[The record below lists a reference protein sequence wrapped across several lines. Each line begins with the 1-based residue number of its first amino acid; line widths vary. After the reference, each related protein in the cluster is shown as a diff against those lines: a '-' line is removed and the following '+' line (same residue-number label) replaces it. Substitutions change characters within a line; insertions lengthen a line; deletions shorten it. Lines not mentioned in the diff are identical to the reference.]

1 MWRHLTLL
9 SPGGPPVGSAL
20 WASIL
25 IRQRLAVLE
34 GLANNLSLLP
44 RAHRAPVRNEWPMLP
59 GRVIPF
65 LVPVDPPSAGAEQPN
80 IVVQIGR
87 DEELLRL
94 RAKVISSAGYTV
106 HSMTPDQ
113 ATGELKKAQGARVWV
128 FCHTLEFYELALLA
142 VAIRRER
149 PADKLLRLT
158 GLNDIRQVPGL
169 FDELLEPVKGVDDL
183 LRMVADLARH

>member
-1 MWRHLTLL
+1 
-9 SPGGPPVGSAL
+9 
-20 WASIL
+20 
-25 IRQRLAVLE
+25 
-34 GLANNLSLLP
+34 
-44 RAHRAPVRNEWPMLP
+44 MLP

-113 ATGELKKAQGARVWV
+113 ATGELKKAQGVRVWV

-149 PADKLLRLT
+149 PTDKLLRLT

-183 LRMVADLARH
+183 LRMVADLARQ

>member
-1 MWRHLTLL
+1 
-9 SPGGPPVGSAL
+9 
-20 WASIL
+20 
-25 IRQRLAVLE
+25 
-34 GLANNLSLLP
+34 
-44 RAHRAPVRNEWPMLP
+44 
-59 GRVIPF
+59 
-65 LVPVDPPSAGAEQPN
+65 
-80 IVVQIGR
+80 
-87 DEELLRL
+87 LRL
-94 RAKVISSAGYTV
+94 RAMVISSAGYTV

-113 ATGELKKAQGARVWV
+113 ASGELKKAQGVRVWV

-183 LRMVADLARH
+183 LRMVADLARQH

>member
-1 MWRHLTLL
+1 M
-9 SPGGPPVGSAL
+9 
-20 WASIL
+20 
-25 IRQRLAVLE
+25 
-34 GLANNLSLLP
+34 LP
-44 RAHRAPVRNEWPMLP
+44 R
-59 GRVIPF
+59 RVIPF
-65 LVPVDPPSAGAEQPN
+65 LVPVDRPFAAAERPN

-94 RAKVISSAGYTV
+94 RAMVISSAGYTV

-113 ATGELKKAQGARVWV
+113 ATGELKKAQGVRVWV

-183 LRMVADLARH
+183 LRMVTDLARQQ

>member
-1 MWRHLTLL
+1 MPL
-9 SPGGPPVGSAL
+9 G
-20 WASIL
+20 
-25 IRQRLAVLE
+25 RL
-34 GLANNLSLLP
+34 
-44 RAHRAPVRNEWPMLP
+44 
-59 GRVIPF
+59 IPF
-65 LVPVDPPSAGAEQPN
+65 LPAVDPPCPASGQPN

-94 RAKVISSAGYTV
+94 RAMVLSSAGYTV

-113 ATGELKKAQGARVWV
+113 ATGELRKAQGVRVWV

-142 VAIRRER
+142 VAIRKER

-183 LRMVADLARH
+183 LRMIADLAKP

>member
-1 MWRHLTLL
+1 
-9 SPGGPPVGSAL
+9 
-20 WASIL
+20 
-25 IRQRLAVLE
+25 
-34 GLANNLSLLP
+34 
-44 RAHRAPVRNEWPMLP
+44 MLP

-87 DEELLRL
+87 DQELLRL
-94 RAKVISSAGYTV
+94 RAMVISSAGYTV

-113 ATGELKKAQGARVWV
+113 ANGELKKAQGVGVWV

-158 GLNDIRQVPGL
+158 GLNDVRQMAGL

-183 LRMVADLARH
+183 LRMVADLARQR

>member
-1 MWRHLTLL
+1 
-9 SPGGPPVGSAL
+9 
-20 WASIL
+20 
-25 IRQRLAVLE
+25 
-34 GLANNLSLLP
+34 
-44 RAHRAPVRNEWPMLP
+44 MLP

-65 LVPVDPPSAGAEQPN
+65 LIPGDHPCPAADQPN

-94 RAKVISSAGYTV
+94 RAMVISSAGYTV

-113 ATGELKKAQGARVWV
+113 ATAELRKTDGVRVWV

-142 VAIRRER
+142 IAIRKQR

-183 LRMVADLARH
+183 LRMVADLAKPS

>member
-1 MWRHLTLL
+1 
-9 SPGGPPVGSAL
+9 
-20 WASIL
+20 
-25 IRQRLAVLE
+25 
-34 GLANNLSLLP
+34 
-44 RAHRAPVRNEWPMLP
+44 MLP

-65 LVPVDPPSAGAEQPN
+65 LIPGDHPCPAKDQPS

-94 RAKVISSAGYTV
+94 RAMVMSSAGYIV

-113 ATGELKKAQGARVWV
+113 ATAELRKADGDRVWL

-142 VAIRRER
+142 FAIRKER
-149 PADKLLRLT
+149 PTDKLLSLSCLNELRQLT
-158 GLNDIRQVPGL
+158 GL

-183 LRMVADLARH
+183 LRMVAGLANS

>member
-1 MWRHLTLL
+1 
-9 SPGGPPVGSAL
+9 
-20 WASIL
+20 
-25 IRQRLAVLE
+25 
-34 GLANNLSLLP
+34 
-44 RAHRAPVRNEWPMLP
+44 MLP

-65 LVPVDPPSAGAEQPN
+65 LVPVDPPSGSAEQPN

-113 ATGELKKAQGARVWV
+113 ATGELKKAQGVRVWV

-149 PADKLLRLT
+149 PTDKLLRLT

-183 LRMVADLARH
+183 LRMVADLARQ

>member
-1 MWRHLTLL
+1 
-9 SPGGPPVGSAL
+9 
-20 WASIL
+20 
-25 IRQRLAVLE
+25 
-34 GLANNLSLLP
+34 
-44 RAHRAPVRNEWPMLP
+44 MLP

-65 LVPVDPPSAGAEQPN
+65 SVPVDPASAGAEQPN

-94 RAKVISSAGYTV
+94 RAMVISSAGYTV

-113 ATGELKKAQGARVWV
+113 ANGERKKAQGVRVWV

-183 LRMVADLARH
+183 LRMVADLARQQ